1 MPAYFEHGISTISSV
16 CQFHRQA
23 LYGSAL
29 DKALTEAVEVE
40 DNIIGLTAQIVSA
53 HVANNHVGTQQLPE
67 FIRGVHQALAT
78 AGKIAVEPI
87 RSEPA
92 VTVKKSVFADHI
104 VCLDCGKSF
113 KMIKRH
119 LSTDHQMTPVEYRVK
134 WDLPPSYSMVAANY
148 AATRSQLARDSG
160 LGRKVGSP
168 PPQMKRGR
176 PKRG

>member
-1 MPAYFEHGISTISSV
+1 M
-16 CQFHRQA
+16 
-23 LYGSAL
+23 
-29 DKALTEAVEVE
+29 
-40 DNIIGLTAQIVSA
+40 DNQIKSLTAQIVSA
-53 HVANNHVGTQQLPE
+53 HVANNDVGAPQLPA
-67 FIRGVHQALAT
+67 FIRGVYEALVT
-78 AGKIAVEPI
+78 VGKAAVEPI
-87 RSEPA
+87 RAEPA

-119 LSTDHQMTPVEYRVK
+119 LSTDHQMTPVEYRAK
-134 WDLPPSYSMVAANY
+134 WELPPSYPMVAANY